1 MCSERDNT
9 NILNLNNGISEVTL
23 TPGASSE
30 LHHQYN
36 KVLCNKTAFKS
47 NHIKRSGEVIRQ
59 PERTWIRLN
68 LWIMYDSWTWGQ
80 YYFFLNSLCLS
91 LSFVKWK
98 QLKYLPKCISRTKLI
113 LTAFN
118 CSVCRYSETSTVE
131 GGGGEK
137 ERRVGDS
144 SNYSKLPTTSCLNW
158 QIKEYCQ
165 HDISSTLPPQEK
177 VLPPGLS
184 SLLVYFLYTYK
195 LFKLVFFCCI
205 KAVQK

>member
-118 CSVCRYSETSTVE
+118 CSVCRYSETSIVE
-131 GGGGEK
+131 GGGKKKK
-137 ERRVGDS
+137 EELETAAITAS
-144 SNYSKLPTTSCLNW
+144 SQQHPVWIGKLRNIVNMTFQARCLR
-158 QIKEYCQ
+158 KKRYCHQ
-165 HDISSTLPPQEK
+165 DWAPCWFISYILTNFSNLF
-177 VLPPGLS
+177 S
-184 SLLVYFLYTYK
+184 S
-195 LFKLVFFCCI
+195 
-205 KAVQK
+205 AA